1 MLSSS
6 LPIYLSFSGMGR
18 WQKKFW
24 EEGGVDNYVRN
35 HFPIPLPVLRGGK
48 RMGRGK
54 EDSPMDEPQ
63 GCLSELNFKQYFE
76 FHLLKKL
83 KVSNGL

>member
-1 MLSSS
+1 
-6 LPIYLSFSGMGR
+6 
-18 WQKKFW
+18 
-24 EEGGVDNYVRN
+24 
-35 HFPIPLPVLRGGK
+35 
-48 RMGRGK
+48 MGRGK